1 MAEDVFMKGSGQR
14 AHGEASGGMRIDDH
28 SFWAGGPSES
38 SPLPLGAKTRKV
50 SEAEGAG
57 EVMKYEDTNEKI
69 VAAQKEAA
77 KKVKSHQ
84 GRLPEYR
91 N

>member
-1 MAEDVFMKGSGQR
+1 MAGSGQR
-14 AHGEASGGMRIDDH
+14 ATGQSNGGMRIDDH
-28 SFWAGGPSES
+28 AFFGGSAPAGQVFPNQ
-38 SPLPLGAKTRKV
+38 AKMKKV
-50 SEAEGAG
+50 NSAEGAG
-57 EVMKYEDTNEKI
+57 EVMKYEDTNDRI
-69 VAAQKEAA
+69 VESQKDAV

>member
-1 MAEDVFMKGSGQR
+1 MSGSGQR
-14 AHGEASGGMRIDDH
+14 ARGESSGGMRIDNH
-28 SFWAGGPSES
+28 SFWAGGKSEDSVFPKGAQTKRVPS
-38 SPLPLGAKTRKV
+38 
-50 SEAEGAG
+50 AEGAG
-57 EVMKYEDTNEKI
+57 EVMKYEDTNER
-69 VAAQKEAA
+69 VVEMQKDGV